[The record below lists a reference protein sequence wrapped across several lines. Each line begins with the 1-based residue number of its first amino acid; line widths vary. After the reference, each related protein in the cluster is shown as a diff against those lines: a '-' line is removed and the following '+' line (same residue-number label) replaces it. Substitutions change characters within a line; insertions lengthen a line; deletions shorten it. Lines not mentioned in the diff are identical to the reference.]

1 MPDSL
6 RLTWIGHSTVL
17 LEVGGRRFLTDPF
30 LRDRLG
36 PLRRR
41 GPSVDIDAI
50 GNVDAVLLSHAHP
63 DHFDRWSIRRLEGD
77 PLMIVPMG
85 LGKTVERMG
94 FAAHELAEG
103 ERTDVGGI
111 GITAVPAHHG
121 RWPRHRS
128 AITLGYLV
136 QASPPSTPSPS
147 VYFAGDTSAF
157 AGLQSL
163 AGRVDVALLPIGS
176 WGPHSAPWHLGPR
189 GAARLADTIGARVV
203 VPIHWGTLYPAG
215 LARVWGG
222 PLDKPA
228 VRFQGACAE
237 LAPSTELRVL
247 APGEGTTVELSVPRR
262 ARIVGS
268 GAPAGRR

>member
-1 MPDSL
+1 MPDPL

-41 GPSVDIDAI
+41 GGSVDLAAI
-50 GNVDAVLLSHAHP
+50 GRIDAVLLSHAHP
-63 DHFDRWSIRRLEGD
+63 DHFDRRSLQGLEGH
-77 PLMIVPMG
+77 PLLIVPTG
-85 LGKTVERMG
+85 LARVVERMG
-94 FAAHELAEG
+94 FAARELAAD
-103 ERTDVGGI
+103 ERTDIGGVGV
-111 GITAVPAHHG
+111 TAVPAHHG
-121 RWPRHRS
+121 RWPRHRA

-136 QASPPSTPSPS
+136 EGSPS

-157 AGLQSL
+157 AGLRVL

-189 GAARLADTIGARVV
+189 GAARLADMIGARVV

-222 PLDKPA
+222 PLDEPA
-228 VRFQGACAE
+228 VRFRTACAT
-237 LAPSTELRVL
+237 LAPSAELRVL
-247 APGEGTTVELSVPRR
+247 LPGETT
-262 ARIVGS
+262 IVD
-268 GAPAGRR
+268 APAPAT